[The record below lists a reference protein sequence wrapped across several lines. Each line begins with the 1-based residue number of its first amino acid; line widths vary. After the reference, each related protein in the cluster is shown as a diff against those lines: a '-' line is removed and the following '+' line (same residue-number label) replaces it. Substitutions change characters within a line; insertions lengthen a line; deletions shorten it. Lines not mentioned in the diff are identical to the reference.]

1 MTDTATPASAAATPD
16 HVSLSI
22 DGVAI
27 TADYHTG
34 TLGKDVDHVV
44 DLILEITFAEYVLS

>member
-27 TADYHTG
+27 TAEPG
-34 TLGKDVDHVV
+34 EL
-44 DLILEITFAEYVLS
+44 LIKAAQRWHFHSAILLA